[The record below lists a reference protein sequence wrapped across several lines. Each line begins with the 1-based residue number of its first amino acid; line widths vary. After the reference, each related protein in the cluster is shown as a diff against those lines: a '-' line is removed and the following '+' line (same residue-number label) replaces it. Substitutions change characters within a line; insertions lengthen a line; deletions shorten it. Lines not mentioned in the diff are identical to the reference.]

1 MKKIDFDN
9 KDFSKEFTFVTSRS
23 SGPGGQHVNKVNT
36 RVELRFN
43 VIASQ
48 LLTEKEKAIL
58 QKKLQSQLTND
69 GDLIISSQTERS
81 QIRNKEETIKKF
93 YFILGE
99 ALKPQIRRIPSKPTA
114 ASRVKHQRKKQLHS
128 KKKLLRKKPDP
139 EE

>member
-1 MKKIDFDN
+1 MKKIDLGN

-81 QIRNKEETIKKF
+81 QISSW
-93 YFILGE
+93 L
-99 ALKPQIRRIPSKPTA
+99 
-114 ASRVKHQRKKQLHS
+114 
-128 KKKLLRKKPDP
+128 
-139 EE
+139 